1 MAQIAESVYA
11 ASRKRAEF
19 FHQWEQLDAQLTTAR
34 EYLELLEA
42 DPATDELPIVIAR
55 HELLLCN
62 RELASAIAGED

>member
-19 FHQWEQLDAQLTTAR
+19 FQQWEQLDAQLTTAR

-62 RELASAIAGED
+62 RELASAIASED

>member
-1 MAQIAESVYA
+1 MPEIAESVYA
-11 ASRKRAEF
+11 ASRKREEF
-19 FHQWEQLDAQLTTAR
+19 FQQWQHLDAQLTTAR

-62 RELASAIAGED
+62 RELASAIASED

>member
-1 MAQIAESVYA
+1 MPEIAESVYA
-11 ASRKRAEF
+11 ASRKREDF
-19 FHQWEQLDAQLTTAR
+19 FQQWGHLDAQLTTAR

-62 RELASAIAGED
+62 RELASAIASED